1 MKEIVIFAGTTEGR
15 TLSEQLAKA
24 GIAHTICVATEY
36 GEIVLK
42 PHPLAAVRQGRM
54 NQGEIEAFLENN
66 PPLALVDATHPFA
79 KEITASIKSALDALK
94 KSGMDIPYL
103 RLNREGIAEH
113 WQEDADFKTFET
125 NEACA
130 KALEETT
137 GNILLTTGSKELS
150 AYCISENIKKR
161 LYVRVLPSPESLAL
175 CARQGI
181 YGKQVIAMQG
191 PFSRELNEAIIRQ
204 FDISCL
210 VTKETGKTGGY
221 QEKLEAAARTGTQVF
236 VLARPQE
243 EGGYSF
249 EGVCRK
255 LEQLCGKKILPAGN
269 LMETPQG
276 IPSPD
281 NEQNSFMDT
290 KQGIPSPDN
299 EQNSF
304 MDTKLEISSPDK
316 KKSHPMAITLV
327 GIGMGNE
334 SCLTKEAERAI
345 KEADIL
351 LGAKRLLEHVDSKA
365 EKYDYYQPAQI
376 IPFLQKL
383 QKEQSPLQNEPAS
396 CSICPPTGSL
406 AIPAME
412 SQGLDRKKIAVLFSG
427 DSGCYSGCQ
436 SLYAALEQEII
447 EKRLQASVRIL
458 PGISSVSYLSACIG
472 ESYQDAAILSIHGKK
487 LHNLAGR
494 IKTSPKTFLL
504 TSGVQDVNWLG
515 RMLLEAGLAECE
527 VTAGYRL
534 SYEGQRIQKLT
545 PLECCELREEG
556 LYTCF
561 IKNPSAAKRKLT
573 HGIADEAFIRDKVPM
588 TKEEVREVSICKLHL
603 QEGAVVYD
611 IGSGTGS
618 IAAELAALSNEI
630 QVYAIEHKKEAIA
643 LIGKNRA
650 KFGLDNITIIENT
663 APKGL
668 SELPP
673 ATHAFIGGSS
683 GNLKDI
689 LAALRQINP
698 KMRIVINAISM
709 ETICEIKEILSMDDI
724 TQKEALQLQVSR
736 VKEAGSY
743 HLVRSENPVWICA
756 FNFCGETVL
765 AL

>member
-1 MKEIVIFAGTTEGR
+1 
-15 TLSEQLAKA
+15 
-24 GIAHTICVATEY
+24 
-36 GEIVLK
+36 
-42 PHPLAAVRQGRM
+42 
-54 NQGEIEAFLENN
+54 
-66 PPLALVDATHPFA
+66 
-79 KEITASIKSALDALK
+79 
-94 KSGMDIPYL
+94 
-103 RLNREGIAEH
+103 
-113 WQEDADFKTFET
+113 
-125 NEACA
+125 
-130 KALEETT
+130 
-137 GNILLTTGSKELS
+137 
-150 AYCISENIKKR
+150 
-161 LYVRVLPSPESLAL
+161 
-175 CARQGI
+175 
-181 YGKQVIAMQG
+181 
-191 PFSRELNEAIIRQ
+191 
-204 FDISCL
+204 
-210 VTKETGKTGGY
+210 
-221 QEKLEAAARTGTQVF
+221 
-236 VLARPQE
+236 
-243 EGGYSF
+243 
-249 EGVCRK
+249 
-255 LEQLCGKKILPAGN
+255 
-269 LMETPQG
+269 
-276 IPSPD
+276 
-281 NEQNSFMDT
+281 
-290 KQGIPSPDN
+290 
-299 EQNSF
+299 
-304 MDTKLEISSPDK
+304 
-316 KKSHPMAITLV
+316 
-327 GIGMGNE
+327 
-334 SCLTKEAERAI
+334 
-345 KEADIL
+345 
-351 LGAKRLLEHVDSKA
+351 
-365 EKYDYYQPAQI
+365 
-376 IPFLQKL
+376 
-383 QKEQSPLQNEPAS
+383 
-396 CSICPPTGSL
+396 
-406 AIPAME
+406 
-412 SQGLDRKKIAVLFSG
+412 
-427 DSGCYSGCQ
+427 
-436 SLYAALEQEII
+436 
-447 EKRLQASVRIL
+447 
-458 PGISSVSYLSACIG
+458 
-472 ESYQDAAILSIHGKK
+472 
-487 LHNLAGR
+487 
-494 IKTSPKTFLL
+494 
-504 TSGVQDVNWLG
+504 
-515 RMLLEAGLAECE
+515 MLLEAGLAECE

-643 LIGKNRA
+643 LIEKNRA